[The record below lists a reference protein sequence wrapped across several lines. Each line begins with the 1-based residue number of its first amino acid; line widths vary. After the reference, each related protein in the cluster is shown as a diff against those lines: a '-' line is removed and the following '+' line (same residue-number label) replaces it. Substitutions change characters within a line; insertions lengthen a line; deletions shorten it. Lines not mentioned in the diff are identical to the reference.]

1 MKHAIE
7 FERAV
12 QTAAGQLDWLVSFVN
27 TYPLQAIAWCAV
39 LMAVRSMVYR
49 SRS

>member
-1 MKHAIE
+1 MKHAID

-12 QTAAGQLDWLVSFVN
+12 QATAGQLDSLVSFVN
-27 TYPLQAIAWCAV
+27 AYPLQAIAWCAV
-39 LMAVRSMVYR
+39 LMAVRSLVYR